1 MGGKAVV
8 NHSRWNEVMGVDGK
22 PRAVY
27 QPLLDRVPTAASL
40 RELQERLEATL
51 RELGM
56 TFEVPGSSLR
66 NTWFCDLLPQIFT
79 EEEWTL
85 VTRAFQQ
92 RVRAFEALLRD
103 VYGPREILREGVLPI
118 PLALGSPHYQHTAV
132 GLKPTHGSY
141 LHLSGL
147 CLARD
152 AAGQL
157 VVKSHYFSHPSG
169 LSYMIQNR
177 RLLARVVPELF
188 RDYSVASIADVPT
201 QILLRLRSV
210 APQPDPAAVLLTP
223 GTGSAVYSEH
233 SFLARRM
240 GIPLVQGND
249 LVVLNDTLFLKT
261 VSGLERV
268 DVIYSRL
275 ADPWLDPLVFRADSR
290 AGVAG
295 LVNCLRQGNLAMIN
309 SVGAQLAD
317 DRSFLHFSNAI
328 IRYYLG
334 EWPVLPTLS
343 TYWLGDLDQREMVL
357 DNLDRFQVRA
367 LVGEKAMTPVA
378 HETTLLEIRRAPHLY
393 VAQPVMDTVETLCF
407 ANGRRVC
414 RSQDHL
420 VYGIHTTS
428 GFHVFDGALTR
439 VAATEHGRTESE
451 HGGGGKDTWV
461 LREQPP
467 AEPTPGGFHRS
478 KLLPSRLVTSRV
490 AEAFYWMGRY
500 LERALEVSRIIT
512 VIETLEMEELT
523 SAERKLYR
531 PVWDRLLPPLD
542 IPGRRGRRTIG
553 NVAERYRM
561 MLDAR
566 DAGSVSGM
574 VGMSLMNAESLREV
588 ISPEAWSPLV
598 ALRVFF
604 DRNRWR
610 ERASEQLARR
620 STRRSAEAVTGLI
633 PQFFATA
640 QQSMLLDD
648 GWRFCELG
656 QYVERSVASANASA
670 SIVRSLAERSGELP
684 PVEIELSAFL
694 RLIGSRDAYRR
705 IYQLRSEPAPVQE
718 LIWQNREMPKS
729 VIFCLERCASLV
741 EASLPTASRPAQVTL
756 EFIENLVRQIR
767 GVDWYRYFP
776 QWADTEIRVT
786 QRTELTELRE
796 LVHDLLSSVR
806 ELHVI
811 ISDNF
816 LNHQSTVATQ
826 ETIVS

>member
-1 MGGKAVV
+1 
-8 NHSRWNEVMGVDGK
+8 MGVDGK

-27 QPLLDRVPTAASL
+27 QLLLERVPTAANL
-40 RELQERLEATL
+40 RELQDRLDATM

-56 TFEVPGSSLR
+56 TFEVPGSGLK

-79 EEEWTL
+79 EEEWGL
-85 VTRAFQQ
+85 IVRGFQQ
-92 RVRAFEALLRD
+92 RVRAFEALLQD
-103 VYGPREILREGVLPI
+103 LYGPREILREGVLPI
-118 PLALGSPHYQHTAV
+118 PLVLGSPHYQHAAT
-132 GLKPTHGSY
+132 GLKPTHGAY

-152 AAGQL
+152 QEGRL

-188 RDYSVASIADVPT
+188 QDYSVASIADVPT
-201 QILLRLRSV
+201 QILIRLRSV
-210 APQPDPAAVLLTP
+210 APRPDPAAVLLTP

-249 LVVLNDTLFLKT
+249 LVVLNDALFLKT
-261 VSGLERV
+261 VSGLKRV

-275 ADPWLDPLVFRADSR
+275 ADPWLDPLVFRVDSR

-317 DRSFLHFSNAI
+317 DRGFLHFSNAI

-334 EWPVLPTLS
+334 EWPLLPTLS

-357 DNLDRFQVRA
+357 DNLDRFQVRT
-367 LVGEKAMTPVA
+367 LVGEKTMTPSL
-378 HETTLLEIRRAPHLY
+378 HETTLLEVRRAPHLY
-393 VAQPVMDTVETLCF
+393 VAQPLMDTVETLCF
-407 ANGRRVC
+407 ANGRRVR

-420 VYGIHTTS
+420 IYGVQTAN

-439 VAATEHGRTESE
+439 VAASESGRTESE

-461 LREQPP
+461 LRE
-467 AEPTPGGFHRS
+467 EPSTELGPGAFHRS

-500 LERALEVSRIIT
+500 LERALDVSRIIT

-542 IPGRRGRRTIG
+542 LPGRRGRRTIG

-574 VGMSLMNAESLREV
+574 VGISLMNAETLREV

-598 ALRVFF
+598 ALRVFS

-620 STRRSAEAVTGLI
+620 SIRRSAEAVTGLI

-656 QYVERSVASANASA
+656 QYVERSVASANAST
-670 SIVRSLAERSGELP
+670 SIVRSLAERSERSGGLP

-694 RLIGSRDAYRR
+694 RLIGCRDAYRR

-741 EASLPTASRPAQVTL
+741 EASLPRASRAAQVTL
-756 EFIENLVRQIR
+756 EFIENLVQRIR
-767 GVDWYRYFP
+767 GIDWYRYFP
-776 QWADTEIRVT
+776 QGSEAEIRVA
-786 QRTELTELRE
+786 RRAELAELRE
-796 LVHDLLSSVR
+796 LVYDLLSSVR

-816 LNHQSTVATQ
+816 LSHQSTVANQ